1 MNTNLTGTVVAVEAN
16 FYRVRLD
23 VEVADECGHS
33 ELLCVRRARLKKI
46 GQQVYVGDRVT
57 VEEPDWQGK
66 RGAIA
71 LVEARYNLLDRPP
84 IANVDRVL
92 LVFALTD
99 PELDSFQL
107 SRFLVN
113 IAASNL
119 PVIIC
124 LNKCDLIPD
133 QKAIYWRD
141 RLHTWGYDA
150 ITISTYTGKG
160 IELLKNK
167 VAQGVT
173 IMSGPSGVGK
183 SSLINLLIP
192 GLEIRVGSV
201 SQRVGLG
208 RHTTRHVELF
218 ELSDRGFLAD
228 SPGFTQP
235 TLTCKPIDLAECF
248 PEAQH
253 LLASESCQFH
263 DCWHQDE
270 PGCVVRGDWE
280 RYAHYCQF
288 LGEVEAN
295 RAKVSASS
303 TPETS
308 LKSKAI
314 AGGKVQQEPKLLKKR
329 HRRQS
334 RRFEHQNLDALYHED
349 DDL

>member
-1 MNTNLTGTVVAVEAN
+1 VKTNLTGTVVAVEAN

-23 VEVADECGHS
+23 LELAKAWGHS

-46 GQQVYVGDRVT
+46 GQQIYVGDRVT
-57 VEEPDWQGK
+57 VEEPDWQGQ

-71 LVEARYNLLDRPP
+71 HVEARYNLLDRPP
-84 IANVDRVL
+84 IANIDRVL

-99 PELDSFQL
+99 PELDPFQL
-107 SRFLVN
+107 SRFLVS
-113 IAASNL
+113 IAASGL

-133 QKAIYWRD
+133 EQAVYWRD

-150 ITISTYTGKG
+150 IAISTYTGKG
-160 IELLKNK
+160 INLLKEK
-167 VAQGVT
+167 IARGVT
-173 IMSGPSGVGK
+173 IISGPSGVGK

-208 RHTTRHVELF
+208 RHTTRHIELF
-218 ELSDRGFLAD
+218 ELGDRVFLAD

-235 TLTCKPIDLAECF
+235 TLTCNPIDLANCF
-248 PEAQH
+248 PEARR

-270 PGCVVRGDWE
+270 PGCLVRGDWE

-288 LGEVEAN
+288 LVEVET
-295 RAKVSASS
+295 RYSKVSSS
-303 TPETS
+303 SAPETS

-334 RRFEHQNLDALYHED
+334 RRFEHQNLDALYHEE
-349 DDL
+349 DL

>member
-1 MNTNLTGTVVAVEAN
+1 VNTTLTGTVIAVEAN

-23 VEVADECGHS
+23 VELANECGHS
-33 ELLCVRRARLKKI
+33 VLLCVRRARLKKI
-46 GQQVYVGDRVT
+46 GQQVYVGDRVI
-57 VEEPDWQGK
+57 VEEPDWQGQ

-71 LVEARYNLLDRPP
+71 HVEARYNLLDRPP

-99 PELDSFQL
+99 PELDPFQL
-107 SRFLVN
+107 SRFLVS
-113 IAASNL
+113 IAASGL
-119 PVIIC
+119 PAIIC
-124 LNKCDLIPD
+124 LNKCDLISD
-133 QKAIYWRD
+133 DRAVYWRD
-141 RLHTWGYDA
+141 RLCTWGYEA
-150 ITISTYTGKG
+150 MAISTYTGKG
-160 IELLKNK
+160 IELLKEK
-167 VAQGVT
+167 IAQGVT
-173 IMSGPSGVGK
+173 MISGPSGVGK

-192 GLEIRVGSV
+192 GLAIRVGSV

-235 TLTCKPIDLAECF
+235 TLTCNPIDLANCF
-248 PEAQH
+248 PEAQR
-253 LLASESCQFH
+253 LLTSESCQFY

-270 PGCVVRGDWE
+270 PGCVVRGVWE

-288 LGEVEAN
+288 LSEVETHQH
-295 RAKVSASS
+295 KLSASS

-334 RRFEHQNLDALYHED
+334 RRSEHQNLDALYHD
-349 DDL
+349 DF

>member
-23 VEVADECGHS
+23 VELAKACGHS
-33 ELLCVRRARLKKI
+33 QLLCVRRARLKKI

-57 VEEPDWQGK
+57 VEEPDWQGL

-71 LVEARYNLLDRPP
+71 HVELRYNLLDRPP

-99 PELDSFQL
+99 PELDPFQL

-113 IAASNL
+113 IAASGL
-119 PVIIC
+119 PAIIC
-124 LNKCDLIPD
+124 LNKCDLISD
-133 QKAIYWRD
+133 EQAIYWLD

-150 ITISTYTGKG
+150 MAISTYMGKG
-160 IELLKNK
+160 IELLKDK
-167 VAQGVT
+167 IAQGVT
-173 IMSGPSGVGK
+173 IISGPSGVGK

-192 GLEIRVGSV
+192 GSEIRVGSV

-235 TLTCKPIDLAECF
+235 TLTCEPANLAKCF
-248 PEAQH
+248 PEAQR
-253 LLASESCQFH
+253 LLITESCQFY
-263 DCWHQDE
+263 DCWHLDE

-280 RYAHYCQF
+280 RYTHYCQF
-288 LGEVEAN
+288 LGEVETHSS
-295 RAKVSASS
+295 KKSASS
-303 TPETS
+303 APETS

-334 RRFEHQNLDALYHED
+334 RRFEHQNLDALYQED
-349 DDL
+349 DL